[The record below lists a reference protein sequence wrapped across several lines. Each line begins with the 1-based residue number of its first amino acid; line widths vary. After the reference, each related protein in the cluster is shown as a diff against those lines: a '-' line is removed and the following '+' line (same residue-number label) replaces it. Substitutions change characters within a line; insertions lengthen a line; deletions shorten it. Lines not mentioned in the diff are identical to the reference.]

1 VPPAT
6 ARHTVDVGPIQ
17 VRRTETRGAALV
29 EHDVAAVG
37 GAAVAAVG
45 PILLQLLADV
55 AAMPDGEQHWF
66 AGFVESD
73 SGAVVE
79 EAAAVAQAVD
89 VVVVDG
95 AAAGQE

>member
-17 VRRTETRGAALV
+17 VRRTETRGAAQV
-29 EHDVAAVG
+29 EHDVAAVEG
-37 GAAVAAVG
+37 AAVG